1 MKTRLTAFVV
11 WLSVISG
18 VAWAAPPLAQTVPP
32 QATSPQTA
40 TPQAGLKTLTAP
52 ASSLRDRV
60 LRSLAAVG
68 DGLGRQRLGELIE
81 SDVILAGVDAE
92 TGIAALENILALTPV
107 SAVKTQAIEDVIDRL
122 RRLAR
127 TMDRPTGQTNGR
139 GSLFAPLPP
148 AGLAS
153 GASDYKR

>member
-1 MKTRLTAFVV
+1 MKTRLTAFVAG
-11 WLSVISG
+11 LSVVSG
-18 VAWAAPPLAQTVPP
+18 AAWTTPTLAQNVPPPAVSPPAAP
-32 QATSPQTA
+32 
-40 TPQAGLKTLTAP
+40 KTLTAP
-52 ASSLRDRV
+52 AISLRERV
-60 LRSLAAVG
+60 VRSLAAVG
-68 DGLGRQRLGELIE
+68 DGLGRERLGELIE